1 MKVCIPIYD
10 ERRFQLYQ
18 DINNAPNIIIF
29 DTDTNEYIV
38 KDTSKNTLGEII
50 QFLIDKNISRV
61 ISNVKNDNHHK
72 YMSCKD
78 IVIYK
83 PNLNGNAFF
92 NMELFMVNELKI
104 DKREH

>member
-29 DTDTNEYIV
+29 DTDNNEYIV

-50 QFLIDKNISRV
+50 QFLIDKN
-61 ISNVKNDNHHK
+61 
-72 YMSCKD
+72 
-78 IVIYK
+78 
-83 PNLNGNAFF
+83 NLG
-92 NMELFMVNELKI
+92 LYQT
-104 DKREH
+104 